1 MPNTFITPSWVTT
14 DVAMNW
20 KNDIRLIACV
30 QRTYGDDWK
39 NKPEGAQIGYTVQQ
53 RIQQRW
59 QVTEGQALQQQ
70 AILNQTVP
78 ISLTHQLQIG
88 MGWSSADATV
98 DVEEV
103 QERYTVPAGR
113 AMASKCD
120 ALLGAEVYKSVYYT
134 IGTPGTPITTNSTFT
149 DASAFLDNV
158 AVPTP
163 FMAVLDPKAMSQ
175 ITAANLSLF
184 NLPGGNKDFRTGQFA
199 GENLGFD
206 EWYRDPNMPTHT
218 TGTFTTA
225 TPIVSGGSQTGSTLS
240 VSGMGTYA
248 LKAGDTFKIAGVNA
262 VNPISYVDTGALQE
276 FVLTVDVAGTTT
288 GTLTF
293 SPPIITSGQLQ
304 TVTAGPAAS
313 AAISFTG
320 ATGTV
325 AATMAATTSRQSLL
339 FNAAAFAFV
348 NADLKENLAGAISK
362 RKSDAEAK
370 VSMRWVE
377 QYNIQTDQMP
387 SRVDMLIGNA
397 AVLPYFAIRAWS

>member
-1 MPNTFITPSWVTT
+1 MNTFITPTWVTT

-20 KNDIRLIACV
+20 KNDIRLIAQV
-30 QRTYGDDWK
+30 SRTYGDDWK

-70 AILNQTVP
+70 AILNQVVP

-98 DVEEV
+98 DVEDV
-103 QERYTVPAGR
+103 QERYTMPAGR

-134 IGTPGTPITTNSTFT
+134 IGTPGTPITSNDTYT

-163 FMAVLDPKAMSQ
+163 FCAVLDPKAMSK
-175 ITAANLSLF
+175 ITAANLAIF
-184 NLPGGNKDFRTGQFA
+184 NLPRGVEDFKTGQFA

-218 TGTFTTA
+218 TGNFTTA
-225 TPIVSGGSQTGSTLS
+225 TPIVSGANQTGSTILMA
-240 VSGMGTYA
+240 GMGTYA
-248 LKAGDTFKIAGVNA
+248 MKAGDTFKITGVNA
-262 VNPISYVDTGALQE
+262 VNPISYVDTGQLQE
-276 FVLTVDVAGTTT
+276 FVLTVDLSGTTT
-288 GTLTF
+288 GTFTF

-304 TVTAGPAAS
+304 TVTAAPAAS
-313 AAISFTG
+313 APVFWTG

-325 AATMAATTSRQSLL
+325 NATMATTTSRQSLL
-339 FNAAAFAFV
+339 FNKNAFAFV

-362 RKSDAEAK
+362 RKSDPDAR

-387 SRVDMLIGNA
+387 SRVDMLVGNA

>member
-1 MPNTFITPSWVTT
+1 MNTFITPNWVTT

-20 KNDIRLIACV
+20 KNDIRLIANV
-30 QRTYGDDWK
+30 KRTYGNDWK

-70 AILNQTVP
+70 AVLNQTVP

-98 DVEEV
+98 VVEEV
-103 QERYTVPAGR
+103 QDRYTKPAGR

-134 IGTPGTPITTNSTFT
+134 IGTPGVSITANDVYT
-149 DASAFLDNV
+149 DGSAFLDNV
-158 AVPTP
+158 AVPMP
-163 FMAVLDPKAMSQ
+163 LCAVLDPKAMSK
-175 ITAANLSLF
+175 ITSANFAIF
-184 NLPGGNKDFRTGQFA
+184 NLPGGNRDFKTGQFS

-225 TPIVSGGSQTGSTLS
+225 TPIVSGAGQTGSTLS
-240 VSGMGTYA
+240 ASGLGTYA
-248 LKAGDTFKIAGVNA
+248 LKAGDTFKLTGVNA
-262 VNPISYVDTGALQE
+262 VNPVSYVDTGALQE

-304 TVTAGPAAS
+304 TVTASPAAN
-313 AAISFTG
+313 APIFFTG

-325 AATMAATTSRQSLL
+325 SATMAATTSRQSLL

-348 NADLKENLAGAISK
+348 NADLKKNLAGAVTGRISDE
-362 RKSDAEAK
+362 DAR
-370 VSMRWVE
+370 VSMRSVE
-377 QYNIQTDQMP
+377 QYNIQTDQEP
-387 SRVDMLIGNA
+387 TRIDMLVGNA
-397 AVLPYFAIRAWS
+397 AVLPYFAIRAWGA